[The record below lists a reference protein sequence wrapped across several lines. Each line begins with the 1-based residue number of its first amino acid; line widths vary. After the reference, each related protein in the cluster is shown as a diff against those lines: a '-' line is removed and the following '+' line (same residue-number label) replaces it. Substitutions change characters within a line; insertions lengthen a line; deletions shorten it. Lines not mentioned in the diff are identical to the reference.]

1 MTRVVTQKMQAGL
14 GQPIVVDNKPGA
26 NSIIGADLVAK
37 AAPDGYT
44 IVTVIAAH
52 AANATLY
59 QGKLPFDPVKS
70 FIPFSLAAI
79 APLILTANNNFPA
92 KDVKELIA
100 YAKANPGKIN
110 FGSSGIGAAAHLTTE
125 LFKQT
130 AGIDMVH
137 VPFKGTAPALLAL
150 QANDIQILVDVPS
163 TLMPHV
169 RGGKIK
175 ALAMFSAQA
184 RAGRAGGADHGGGR
198 RPAARVL
205 DLGDV
210 PRPGRHAARDR
221 RPAVAGERTRRS
233 TIRRHQDAASPNRHR
248 AGRRHAGA
256 DSQVPRRRN
265 RQVGQG
271 HHHRRREGGA
281 MRLAVKAD
289 ETHAELRDAV
299 RALCATFDSAYWQKI
314 DEARAYPEAFVEALT
329 KAGWMS
335 ALIPEEYGGSGLTLT
350 EASVIMEEVTRTGGN
365 AGCCHGQMY
374 NMNTLLRHGSAAQK
388 KKYLPKI
395 ATGELRLQSM
405 GVTEPTAGTDTT
417 EHQDRRR

>member
-1 MTRVVTQKMQAGL
+1 MKKLIAALLFALPASALAQAYPNKPIRWVVPYTGGGITDVVTRVVTQKMQAAL

-37 AAPDGYT
+37 SAPDGYS

-70 FIPFSLAAI
+70 FIPLSLAGI

-100 YAKANPGKIN
+100 YAKANPGKVN

-137 VPFKGTAPALLAL
+137 VPYKGTAPALLAL

-175 ALAMFSAQA
+175 ALAMFSGKRVQGAA
-184 RAGRAGGADHGGGR
+184 EVPTFAEAGGPPLESSTWVMFLAPAGTPREIVNRLSQEAHKAINESDIKTRFNEIGIEPVGGT
-198 RPAARVL
+198 PEQASQFLAAEIAKWAKVIT
-205 DLGDV
+205 
-210 PRPGRHAARDR
+210 AA
-221 RPAVAGERTRRS
+221 G
-233 TIRRHQDAASPNRHR
+233 
-248 AGRRHAGA
+248 
-256 DSQVPRRRN
+256 
-265 RQVGQG
+265 
-271 HHHRRREGGA
+271 
-281 MRLAVKAD
+281 VKA
-289 ETHAELRDAV
+289 E
-299 RALCATFDSAYWQKI
+299 Q
-314 DEARAYPEAFVEALT
+314 
-329 KAGWMS
+329 
-335 ALIPEEYGGSGLTLT
+335 
-350 EASVIMEEVTRTGGN
+350 
-365 AGCCHGQMY
+365 
-374 NMNTLLRHGSAAQK
+374 
-388 KKYLPKI
+388 
-395 ATGELRLQSM
+395 
-405 GVTEPTAGTDTT
+405 
-417 EHQDRRR
+417 